1 MSQNGTHFLF
11 SGHAVGAAAQFHRL
25 DELENL
31 DHVVPTL
38 GASVLPVSGG
48 LSKGHASHYCFA
60 VDKPRKRTLISVG
73 RIDTM
78 AAGRTF
84 DDRWET
90 EVEADIEKLDVL
102 EKLHVGLVKLHLLA
116 VRNVDSDEAEV
127 STKGSRIEGLE
138 LGKVAATV
146 VLDDEPIEC
155 CGSRDQLAA
164 FYAEKDD
171 AYRAANAFRFSTDPA
186 TPVLADKKGR
196 STFSLVREI
205 QLSGTQDPEHPVI
218 VDGYTIIWKGFGRIV
233 LGEVSVKGN
242 DRRITMMRLAM
253 GSDAGGSGSI
263 GDGGSNGQ
271 AST

>member
-1 MSQNGTHFLF
+1 MSQNGKQFIF

-25 DELENL
+25 DDLENL

-48 LSKGHASHYCFA
+48 LSKGHASHYCYA
-60 VDKPRKRTLISVG
+60 VDKPRKRTLVSVG

-84 DDRWET
+84 SDRWET
-90 EVEADIEKLDVL
+90 EVEAEIEKVDVV
-102 EKLHVGLVKLHLLA
+102 EKLHVGFVKLHLLA
-116 VRNVDSDEAEV
+116 VRDADSEEARI

-138 LGKVAATV
+138 LGKVAV
-146 VLDDEPIEC
+146 KVELDEEPIEC
-155 CGSRDQLAA
+155 CGSRDRLAA
-164 FYAEKDD
+164 FYAGKDD
-171 AYRAANAFRFSTDPA
+171 AYRAANAFRFATDPA
-186 TPVLADKKGR
+186 APVLAERKGR
-196 STFSLVREI
+196 STFSLVRKIE
-205 QLSGTQDPEHPVI
+205 LSGKQDPEQPI
-218 VDGYTIIWKGFGRIV
+218 TVDGYTIIWKGFGRIV

-271 AST
+271 MGN